1 MKKRNMT
8 EKQKKIVYEYI
19 EELKLQKRKYK
30 HRKSSVL
37 IYCDYLVQNNI
48 EDFYVTIAE
57 AQEFQQYL
65 TTLTKEDG
73 TLNYSSSG
81 VATLIGRI
89 VTFYDHL
96 KKKKIIHMNP
106 FREISKVRRSK
117 SLPKNIL
124 NEEDLN
130 KLLMHLK
137 NFAKERTFIRKRQL
151 YRAHVIAEFLYSTG
165 ARINEVSSLRDE
177 DIDFVRG
184 TVLLSDQKTG
194 KEREGILNSFAEKV
208 LSIYINEMRPFVT
221 IGNSNDKTVFG
232 ASNSLVVWFNNVINR
247 ECEKL
252 GLGKFPSH
260 NFRHAVGYHLLRAGC
275 DIRFIQEI
283 LGHVELSTTQVYTKV
298 VKEDLKNV
306 IDTFHPRFFRR
317 DEK

>member
-1 MKKRNMT
+1 MKKRNIT
-8 EKQKKIVYEYI
+8 ETQNKIVNEYI
-19 EELKLQKRKYK
+19 EELKFQKRSYK
-30 HRKSSVL
+30 GRRSSIL

-48 EDFYVTIAE
+48 DNFFVTISE

-73 TLNYSSSG
+73 NLNYSSSG
-81 VATLIGRI
+81 VATLVGRI
-89 VTFYDHL
+89 ITFYDYL

-106 FREISKVRRSK
+106 FREISKVRTGRG
-117 SLPKNIL
+117 LPKNIL

-137 NFAKERTFIRKRQL
+137 NFAKERTLIRKRQL

-165 ARINEVSSLRDE
+165 ARINEAASLKDE
-177 DIDFVRG
+177 DIDFIRG
-184 TVLLSDQKTG
+184 TVTLRDSKTG

-208 LSIYINEMRPFVT
+208 LSLYINEMRPYVKV
-221 IGNSNDKTVFG
+221 GNSNDSTVFG
-232 ASNSLVVWFNNVINR
+232 ASGSLVVWFNNVINR

-252 GLGKFPSH
+252 GMGKFPSH
-260 NFRHAVGYHLLRAGC
+260 NFRHAIGYHLLRAGC
-275 DIRFIQEI
+275 DIRYIQEI

-298 VKEDLKNV
+298 VKEDLKEI
-306 IDTFHPRFFRR
+306 IDTYHPRFFRR
-317 DEK
+317 NEK